1 MDTPAIPPLRGNNK
15 IPLRRSGRE
24 ELLAIAKGMKKD
36 GFTEKEIAEETQLP
50 LSIINNI
57 GTQRM

>member
-15 IPLRRSGRE
+15 IPLRRFDRQ
-24 ELLAIAKGMKKD
+24 ELLAVAKGMKKD
-36 GFTEKEIAEETQLP
+36 GFSEKEIAEETKLP
-50 LSIINNI
+50 LSIIANI